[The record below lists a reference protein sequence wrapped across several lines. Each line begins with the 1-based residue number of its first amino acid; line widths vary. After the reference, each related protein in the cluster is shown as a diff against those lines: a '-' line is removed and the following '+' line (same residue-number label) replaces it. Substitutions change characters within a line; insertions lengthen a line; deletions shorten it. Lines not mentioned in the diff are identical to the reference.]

1 MGFMVEDL
9 LRTEECR
16 EMKLICGE
24 QGLKNEIKGVTI
36 IEAPDIV
43 KFINGGELLLTGL
56 YAFKSCSIE
65 EFQNYLQELRKKE
78 ISCLVIKKGRLVE
91 HADRKI
97 ELLREYACKNG
108 IPLLDVPFD
117 MSFQRVLAI
126 VMEHLFNE
134 EVTLL
139 KYFKTTHDNFT
150 ALTLGNIRSENLT
163 RPILEM
169 LEKLIRNP
177 VALYNQNRTCF
188 ESTAEDRSDLVFLD
202 NLEDY
207 DPDVLTNYQ
216 YWRQKGEQNQYVIR
230 IHMSVGVQTLF

>member
-65 EFQNYLQELRKKE
+65 EFQNYLQEFRKKE

-108 IPLLDVPFD
+108 IPLV
-117 MSFQRVLAI
+117 VI
-126 VMEHLFNE
+126 EI
-134 EVTLL
+134 TCCG
-139 KYFKTTHDNFT
+139 
-150 ALTLGNIRSENLT
+150 LTSIKSILSRST
-163 RPILEM
+163 I
-169 LEKLIRNP
+169 K
-177 VALYNQNRTCF
+177 V
-188 ESTAEDRSDLVFLD
+188 
-202 NLEDY
+202 
-207 DPDVLTNYQ
+207 
-216 YWRQKGEQNQYVIR
+216 
-230 IHMSVGVQTLF
+230 SV

>member
-97 ELLREYACKNG
+97 
-108 IPLLDVPFD
+108 
-117 MSFQRVLAI
+117 
-126 VMEHLFNE
+126 
-134 EVTLL
+134 
-139 KYFKTTHDNFT
+139 
-150 ALTLGNIRSENLT
+150 
-163 RPILEM
+163 
-169 LEKLIRNP
+169 
-177 VALYNQNRTCF
+177 
-188 ESTAEDRSDLVFLD
+188 
-202 NLEDY
+202 
-207 DPDVLTNYQ
+207 
-216 YWRQKGEQNQYVIR
+216 
-230 IHMSVGVQTLF
+230 